1 VGGHRP
7 SITRVL
13 PPDNQYK
20 RLPDSGALG
29 LRICQAKS
37 LFYLLLELRSAVHL
51 YFEEALPSDRVS

>member
-1 VGGHRP
+1 
-7 SITRVL
+7 
-13 PPDNQYK
+13 
-20 RLPDSGALG
+20 LPDSGALG